1 MLNLIRKPIEAE
13 LADYKQLFDE
23 TLTHDDDFVSQAF
36 SYIKGQSGKM
46 MRPILTLLVAKA
58 MGGVTKE
65 TLNAAI
71 SLELL
76 HTASL
81 IHDDVIDESKE
92 RRGQASLNSLF
103 GGTVA
108 VLLGD
113 LLLSLSLAKAA
124 QTNKLDGVNI
134 ISRLGGTLSEGEI
147 YQLNNIQ
154 KEPLQESAYYPV
166 V

>member
-71 SLELL
+71 SLE
-76 HTASL
+76 
-81 IHDDVIDESKE
+81 
-92 RRGQASLNSLF
+92 
-103 GGTVA
+103 
-108 VLLGD
+108 
-113 LLLSLSLAKAA
+113 
-124 QTNKLDGVNI
+124 
-134 ISRLGGTLSEGEI
+134 
-147 YQLNNIQ
+147 
-154 KEPLQESAYYPV
+154 
-166 V
+166 